1 VRRGGGRKG
10 WTTFFLDGLGLAVIM
25 AGGGGRGR
33 CKEKENPIIE
43 E

>member
-1 VRRGGGRKG
+1 VDHNFGWVGLSCYDGRRREGGRRRR
-10 WTTFFLDGLGLAVIM
+10 V
-25 AGGGGRGR
+25 R

>member
-1 VRRGGGRKG
+1 
-10 WTTFFLDGLGLAVIM
+10 LDGLGLAVIM
-25 AGGGGRGR
+25 AGGREGGRRRGR